1 MFQAPN
7 KHLKANSRYKA
18 LINPRAGTK
27 QNSYREFHA
36 DAHCLFARNKMRREL
51 GNLLSDKI
59 SVVSVNDMAKVKV
72 DVQAVSRYHQIN
84 RTFSEKDGTVH
95 NDHNIPVP
103 DYLVSVSGHMFLQD
117 EEKIDVSYDES
128 NSYAVEAL
136 SSSEPDF
143 QKMTLDDLTSLLFS
157 VTSRIF
163 NGT

>member
-1 MFQAPN
+1 MPG
-7 KHLKANSRYKA
+7 Y
-18 LINPRAGTK
+18 LI
-27 QNSYREFHA
+27 
-36 DAHCLFARNKMRREL
+36 
-51 GNLLSDKI
+51 
-59 SVVSVNDMAKVKV
+59 
-72 DVQAVSRYHQIN
+72 
-84 RTFSEKDGTVH
+84 
-95 NDHNIPVP
+95 
-103 DYLVSVSGHMFLQD
+103 SVSGYMFLQD